1 MRPTTRDYSVKFGR
15 GQDMGTEEQKAFPF
29 IYSLVNRNDDTWLP
43 VAAGVQ
49 PSLANIGPTVP
60 ANSRITHN
68 VVLDPDYNFKML
80 SIKYTVYKWLRP
92 SYLWYTVSSGTISDG
107 MDPGMDHQGTPLS
120 HYVGITLSF
129 QGSGSVFQYG
139 GPDFGPLAGGARLP
153 LPLDVIQGY
162 EYGYLRVRSPRLL
175 PRQGHLVFEIT
186 NSFSSDIVI
195 GAAIYGMK
203 IRI

>member
-1 MRPTTRDYSVKFGR
+1 
-15 GQDMGTEEQKAFPF
+15 
-29 IYSLVNRNDDTWLP
+29 
-43 VAAGVQ
+43 
-49 PSLANIGPTVP
+49 
-60 ANSRITHN
+60 
-68 VVLDPDYNFKML
+68 VLDPDYNFKML
-80 SIKYTVYKWLRP
+80 SIKYTVYKWLRT
-92 SYLWYTVSSGTISDG
+92 SLRYLWYDATLASCGTDG
-107 MDPGMDHQGTPLS
+107 MDPGMERFGTPIT

-153 LPLDVIQGY
+153 LPLDDIQGY